1 MSYTFLVPGAAG
13 DEEGNETGKVGI
25 MRKARWGALA
35 ALVGT
40 LAVVCL
46 WTAPA
51 RSQRPAPLGTMP
63 AELVKQS
70 RVNQADVVRVLNVI
84 GPVISQQLAAGR
96 NASVPGLGVF
106 RVVNIPEHSNLV
118 GGRPTTIPSR
128 NIVEFLPDGAL
139 DRAANSPNAR
149 PATSV
154 PPFQYIPLPNQTPA
168 QRVPPGRTPSTRTR

>member
-1 MSYTFLVPGAAG
+1 
-13 DEEGNETGKVGI
+13 

-40 LAVVCL
+40 LAL
-46 WTAPA
+46 AFIWTAPA
-51 RSQRPAPLGTMP
+51 RSQRPAPLGTMQ
-63 AELVKQS
+63 AELAKQS
-70 RVNQADVVRVLNVI
+70 RVKQEDAVRVLNAI

-96 NASVPGLGVF
+96 SASVPGLGVF
-106 RVVNIPEHSNLV
+106 RVVNIPEHRNLV
-118 GGRPTTIPSR
+118 SGRPTTIPAR

-154 PPFQYIPLPNQTPA
+154 PPFQYIPLPNQTPS
-168 QRVPPGRTPSTRTR
+168 QHVPSGRTPSTRTR